1 MNTIEFSIYTFTND
15 EDVYLKTDGGCNGR
29 NVVSTGTTL
38 AKYINL
44 DFTSSKARKPV
55 RRKGLLRSKNMN
67 EKKNENII

>member
-44 DFTSSKARKPV
+44 DFTEASKTQRVTEVK
-55 RRKGLLRSKNMN
+55 
-67 EKKNENII
+67 EYE